1 LLKKHVTITMKERT
15 ESDLAKEKSEL
26 EKFISILEEKE
37 RAFNELAVTFDQFK
51 QRYSSAVGRKQ
62 LELNRLHAELNE
74 LMARKVPYGH
84 GPKQKIS
91 GISSPPLDNSADQYS
106 VANLKTQPALHTF
119 SEVKEVKKV
128 YRKIASIIHPDKAAE
143 ARSRPLR
150 TKLMAELNE
159 AYACKDTMKM
169 QRILQKW
176 HESPEAVAGDDIA
189 AELIR
194 TQRAVAIIKR
204 RLMEI
209 ETSTSKII
217 TSDMYVMMVR
227 VQEAERV
234 GRDILAEMTI
244 SIDAKIKD
252 AQNKLVIRM
261 FG

>member
-1 LLKKHVTITMKERT
+1 MKECT

-62 LELNRLHAELNE
+62 LELNRLHAELTE
-74 LMARKVPYGH
+74 IMARKVPYGH

-91 GISSPPLDNSADQYS
+91 GIESPLGRSADQYGG
-106 VANLKTQPALHTF
+106 VNHETQPAFYTF
-119 SEVKEVKKV
+119 SEVKKV
-128 YRKIASIIHPDKAAE
+128 YRRIASIIHPDKAAE

-159 AYACKDTMKM
+159 AYARKDTMKM

-176 HESPEAVAGDDIA
+176 QESPEAVVGDDIA

-194 TQRAVAIIKR
+194 TQRSVAIIKR
-204 RLMEI
+204 RILEI

-217 TSDMYVMMVR
+217 TSDMYVMMVK

>member
-119 SEVKEVKKV
+119 SEVKKV

-217 TSDMYVMMVR
+217 TSDMYVMMVK

>member
-1 LLKKHVTITMKERT
+1 MKECT

-91 GISSPPLDNSADQYS
+91 GIESPFVRSADQY
-106 VANLKTQPALHTF
+106 AGDHHETQPALHTF

-204 RLMEI
+204 RLLEI

-217 TSDMYVMMVR
+217 TSDMYVMMVK